1 MVIKLLTKYWCIT
14 SKDLPIGDFD
24 GQRPTIGEP
33 HRLYKTLNGYR
44 VFYTDRWRPNI
55 SVMMRQMTAD
65 GADYQYTNI
74 VPRLGFY
81 STRIT
86 PKDPKGECAASLITE
101 VGPRF
106 NKWDNLI
113 RLHDELTAFGGRLG

>member
-1 MVIKLLTKYWCIT
+1 MVIRLLRKYWCIT

-44 VFYTDRWRPNI
+44 VFYTDRWRPDI
-55 SVMMRQMTAD
+55 GVMMRQMAAD
-65 GADYQYTNI
+65 GADSQYMNI
-74 VPRLGFY
+74 SLRDGFY
-81 STRIT
+81 AARIT
-86 PKDPKGECAASLITE
+86 LKDPEGECATSLITE

>member
-1 MVIKLLTKYWCIT
+1 M
-14 SKDLPIGDFD
+14 
-24 GQRPTIGEP
+24 
-33 HRLYKTLNGYR
+33 
-44 VFYTDRWRPNI
+44 

-65 GADYQYTNI
+65 GADFRYVNI

-81 STRIT
+81 VTRIT
-86 PKDPKGECAASLITE
+86 LKDPEGDCATSLITE

-113 RLHDELTAFGGRLG
+113 KVHDELAAFGGRLG

>member
-1 MVIKLLTKYWCIT
+1 MVVKLLRKHWCIT

-24 GQRPTIGEP
+24 GDRPKIGEP

-44 VFYTDRWRPNI
+44 VFYTDRWRPDI
-55 SVMMRQMTAD
+55 RVMMRQMAAD
-65 GADYQYTNI
+65 GADSQYVNI
-74 VPRLGFY
+74 SLQDGFY
-81 STRIT
+81 GARIT
-86 PKDPKGECAASLITE
+86 LKDYNGECATSLITE

-113 RLHDELTAFGGRLG
+113 KVHDELTSFGGRLG